1 MPAEGRHAGENAGAP
16 GGLVAATLRW
26 ISGIITK
33 FHCSLPGLVGMC
45 RTFEG
50 FIETFI
56 FKSRWL
62 LVPLYLGLVSA
73 LIVLV
78 LEFIQRL
85 SFTRQFFELSY
96 TEVVV
101 SVLSLVDIVLIANLV
116 VMVMFSGYETFVS
129 KLDVVEGN
137 NKEALERL
145 DWMGKVSYSDI
156 KLKII
161 GSIVAISAVELLKVF
176 FDIANIPQEKVIAMV
191 GIHLTLAVSGV
202 LFALMERLMYGLR

>member
-1 MPAEGRHAGENAGAP
+1 M
-16 GGLVAATLRW
+16 L
-26 ISGIITK
+26 
-33 FHCSLPGLVGMC
+33 

-62 LVPLYLGLVSA
+62 LVPLYLGLISV
-73 LIVLV
+73 LIILV
-78 LEFIQRL
+78 LEFIQKL
-85 SFTRQFFELSY
+85 SFSKQFFELSY

-101 SVLSLVDIVLIANLV
+101 NVLTLVDIVLIANLV
-116 VMVMFSGYETFVS
+116 IMVMFSSYETFIS
-129 KLDVVEGN
+129 KLDVVGS
-137 NKEALERL
+137 RL

-176 FDIANIPQEKVIAMV
+176 FNIANI
-191 GIHLTLAVSGV
+191 HDLAS
-202 LFALMERLMYGLR
+202 

>member
-1 MPAEGRHAGENAGAP
+1 M
-16 GGLVAATLRW
+16 L
-26 ISGIITK
+26 
-33 FHCSLPGLVGMC
+33 

-62 LVPLYLGLVSA
+62 LVPLYLGLISV
-73 LIVLV
+73 LIILV
-78 LEFIQRL
+78 LEFIQKL
-85 SFTRQFFELSY
+85 SFSKQFFELSY

-101 SVLSLVDIVLIANLV
+101 NVLTLVDIVLIANLV
-116 VMVMFSGYETFVS
+116 IMVMFSGYETFIS

-137 NKEALERL
+137 GEGIERL

-161 GSIVAISAVELLKVF
+161 GSIVAISAVELLKVLVN
-176 FDIANIPQEKVIAMV
+176 IANISQESVIGMIA
-191 GIHLTLAVSGV
+191 IHLTLTASGV
-202 LFALMERLMYGLR
+202 LFALMERLMHGTQKE

>member
-1 MPAEGRHAGENAGAP
+1 M
-16 GGLVAATLRW
+16 L
-26 ISGIITK
+26 
-33 FHCSLPGLVGMC
+33 

-62 LVPLYLGLVSA
+62 LVPLYLGLISV
-73 LIVLV
+73 LVILV
-78 LEFIQRL
+78 LEFIQKL
-85 SFTRQFFELSY
+85 SFSKQFFELSY

-101 SVLSLVDIVLIANLV
+101 NVLTLVDIVLIANLV
-116 VMVMFSGYETFVS
+116 IMVMFSGYESFIS

-137 NKEALERL
+137 KEGIERL

-161 GSIVAISAVELLKVF
+161 GSIVAISAVELLKVLF
-176 FDIANIPQEKVIAMV
+176 NIANLPQEKIIVMMA
-191 GIHLTLAVSGV
+191 IHLTLTISGV
-202 LFALMERLMYGLR
+202 LFALMERLMHGAHQS

>member
-1 MPAEGRHAGENAGAP
+1 MR
-16 GGLVAATLRW
+16 
-26 ISGIITK
+26 
-33 FHCSLPGLVGMC
+33 

-62 LVPLYLGLVSA
+62 LVPLYLGLVSV
-73 LIVLV
+73 LIILV
-78 LEFIQRL
+78 LEFFQKL
-85 SFTRQFFELSY
+85 GFARQIFELGH

-137 NKEALERL
+137 KESMERL
-145 DWMGKVSYSDI
+145 DWMGKLSYSDI

-176 FDIANIPQEKVIAMV
+176 FNIANIPQEKVIAMV
-191 GIHLTLAVSGV
+191 GIHLTLTVSGV
-202 LFALMERLMYGLR
+202 LFALMERLMHGAQRN